1 VAEWLGRGL
10 QNLVQRFESALHLQI
25 PRKPLYEQ
33 GFFVFWRTAGIVLF
47 VILWTTR
54 KKAPWTG
61 FLTGLYL
68 IGYGTVRFFIE
79 FFREPDAQL
88 GFVFFNFSM
97 GQVLCF

>member
-1 VAEWLGRGL
+1 M
-10 QNLVQRFESALHLQI
+10 I
-25 PRKPLYEQ
+25 
-33 GFFVFWRTAGIVLF
+33 LF
-47 VILWTTR
+47 YNSILNFAKQSR

-79 FFREPDAQL
+79 FYHEPDAQL

-97 GQVLCF
+97 GQVLCFIMIAAGVGIVLLSKPRAAKAGAAGRSRGDV